1 MKWFVA
7 ICWLIPVLPLW
18 SNVSMQSAE
27 IIAGARA
34 AVASEAAI
42 ESFVTLQIEG
52 QIVPADAAL
61 PVAKVYI
68 VARRPMSQRVEIH
81 MDDLIE
87 TTILNGRQGCLLR
100 SNSSDRTSRH
110 MRLLNPHELA
120 TITGST
126 REIFAFLSRI
136 GRMARRSSTVVLS
149 NGLESGCIIWSIG
162 IRMDVKRFVFFQL
175 QIFVWFR

>member
-126 REIFAFLSRI
+126 REIFAFFIPDRANGETVEYRGIEQRLGERVHHLVYRYPD
-136 GRMARRSSTVVLS
+136 GRETV
-149 NGLESGCIIWSIG
+149 
-162 IRMDVKRFVFFQL
+162 RFFQL